1 MVTVWVAHITVR
13 TGVRCAVDLT
23 ALVAREGTG
32 VMRPFYGRGLR
43 DP

>member
-1 MVTVWVAHITVR
+1 MVTGWVARITVR
-13 TGVRCAVDLT
+13 AGVRCAVDLT
-23 ALVAREGTG
+23 ALVARDRTG